1 MKMVYFIRYSIH
13 AVEKEQAM
21 KKTNKVRF
29 KGKLRT
35 YMLGPLYLTVLLA
48 LLNIPVYLY
57 DTKCGIIIT
66 GFTVVYFMVE
76 LLLYISNR
84 PYLATEIVNFATQ
97 YATVQRKLLNEFEIP
112 YALLDNTG
120 KVLWCNEQFCQ
131 LTGVDKKYH
140 KSVATLFPALT
151 RELLEKDDLKDVHV
165 ERGDQLFRVAL
176 NRIYFD
182 SITTVG
188 ELVETEGSEEFLTAL
203 YLFDETELNRYIV
216 ENQEQKL
223 VSALVY
229 IDNYEEALNSIEDV
243 KRSLL
248 VALIDRRVHQ
258 YFSQYDALVRKLEK
272 DKYSIVF
279 KYKYL
284 KDMQEDKFKV
294 LEDVRTVKVGN
305 EMAVTLSMG
314 VGFFG
319 DSYVQSSEHARAAI
333 DIALGRGGDQ
343 VVIKDRDEV
352 LYFGGKAKQV
362 ERNTRVKARVKA
374 QALRE
379 IMENRE
385 NVLIM
390 GHALSDV
397 DSLGAGIGIYCAAKV
412 LGKKAQIVINNPTS
426 AIRPFIDSFTQ
437 EKGYPED
444 LFIDSEQAVEM
455 MGRNTAVVVVD
466 TNRPSSTE
474 CPELLRRT
482 DCIVVFD
489 HHRQGSE
496 VIENPLLSYIEPYAS
511 SACEMVAEVL
521 QYFAEDFKL
530 ESCAADCIYAGILI
544 DTSNFMTKTGVRTFE
559 AAAYLKRSG
568 AEVTRVRKMLRNDM
582 DAYKARAEAVRHA
595 EVYRNAFAI
604 SVCPN
609 ENLESPTIV
618 GAQAANEL
626 LNIVGIKASFVI
638 TEYKDKIYISSRS
651 IDEINVQLIM
661 ERLGGGGHFNVAA
674 TQLKDCTIMQAKQR
688 IQETLDE
695 MLKEG
700 DIEA

>member
-1 MKMVYFIRYSIH
+1 
-13 AVEKEQAM
+13 M
-21 KKTNKVRF
+21 KKTNKIRF
-29 KGKLRT
+29 KGRLRS
-35 YMLGPLYLTVLLA
+35 YLCWPLYLTVILV
-48 LLNIPVYLY
+48 LLNIPIYLY
-57 DTKCGIIIT
+57 DTKCGYIIS
-66 GFTVVYFMVE
+66 GFTVVYFVVE
-76 LLLYISNR
+76 LVLYANNR

-112 YALLDNTG
+112 YALLDHAG
-120 KVLWCNEQFCQ
+120 KVLWCNEQFTE
-131 LTGVDKKYH
+131 LTGADKKYH
-140 KSVATLFPALT
+140 KSITALFPALT
-151 RELLEKDDLKDVHV
+151 RELLEKNELQDVHV
-165 ERGDQLFRVAL
+165 ERDERLFHVSL

-182 SITTVG
+182 SITSVG

-216 ENQEQKL
+216 ENREQKL

-284 KDMQEDKFKV
+284 KEMQEDKFKV
-294 LEDVRTVKVGN
+294 LEDVRAVKVGN

-314 VGFFG
+314 VGFYG
-319 DSYVQSSEHARAAI
+319 DSYIQSSEHARAAI

-343 VVIKDRDEV
+343 VVVKDGEEV

-385 NVLIM
+385 NILIM
-390 GHALSDV
+390 GHALTDV
-397 DSLGAGIGIYCAAKV
+397 DSLGAGVGIYCAART
-412 LGKKAQIVINNPTS
+412 LGKKAQIVVNNPTS
-426 AIRPFIDSFTQ
+426 AIRPFINSFSQ

-444 LFIDSEQAVEM
+444 MFIDSEQAIEM
-455 MGRNTAVVVVD
+455 MGRNTAVIVVD

-530 ESCAADCIYAGILI
+530 EACEADSIYAGILI

-609 ENLESPTIV
+609 DNVESPTIV

-626 LNIVGIKASFVI
+626 LNIVGIKASFVL
-638 TEYKDKIYISSRS
+638 TEYRDKIYISSRS

-674 TQLKDCTIMQAKQR
+674 TQLKDCTIVQAKQM
-688 IQETLDE
+688 IQDTLDE